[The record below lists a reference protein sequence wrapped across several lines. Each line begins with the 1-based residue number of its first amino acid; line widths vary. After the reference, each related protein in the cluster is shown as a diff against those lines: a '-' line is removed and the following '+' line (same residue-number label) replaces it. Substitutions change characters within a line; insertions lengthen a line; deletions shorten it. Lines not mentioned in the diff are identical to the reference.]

1 MSEADRHE
9 AGRIETEL
17 WLSFVSLLR
26 SYFAVASM
34 DSADACLETNDTSIR
49 LAANAATLKLS
60 CDPATG
66 AGKWTLRSAAR
77 FNEGRFTLQHDGT
90 IALDGESKELDMA
103 AIDLVAA
110 LMHAENPS

>member
-1 MSEADRHE
+1 MIE
-9 AGRIETEL
+9 AGRIESEL

-26 SYFAVASM
+26 SYFAVATL
-34 DSADACLETNDTSIR
+34 DSANASLEANDTSIR
-49 LAANAATLKLS
+49 LAANAATLELS

-77 FNEGRFTLQHDGT
+77 SNEGRFTLQPDGT
-90 IALDGESKELDMA
+90 IALDGESNEIDMA

-110 LMHAENPS
+110 LMQAGLKQTGNPS